1 MSRTAAGTQRST
13 GRSPH
18 GERGL
23 KSSGRVAFLPC
34 FAGRSPHGERGLK
47 FDQLGQHGGG
57 LGRSPHGERG
67 LKFATASIST
77 AVGGSLSSWRA
88 WIEIGRQPV
97 VPHGKKS
104 LSSWRA
110 WIEIAYWTRRNTT
123 PPRRSPHGERGLKFH
138 CHHSASLLSGRS
150 PHGERGLKS
159 KCHVTVN
166 RRIGRSPHGER
177 GLKFRDCQTAAER
190 DIVSLSSWRAWIE
203 M

>member
-97 VPHGKKS
+97 VPHGKS
-104 LSSWRA
+104 
-110 WIEIAYWTRRNTT
+110 
-123 PPRRSPHGERGLKFH
+123 
-138 CHHSASLLSGRS
+138 RS

-159 KCHVTVN
+159 
-166 RRIGRSPHGER
+166 RIGHGAIPHRRVALLMESV
-177 GLKFRDCQTAAER
+177 D
-190 DIVSLSSWRAWIE
+190 
-203 M
+203 